1 MKWLRV
7 NALRENFLVVYG
19 ENVKFLCT
27 FATYYLLLTFSSTMN
42 VKKFSLMSLL
52 CLLLLW
58 SCSDDMPR
66 TSDSEIDDNYVGA
79 LKLITLA
86 NGMEEVRQPEF

>member
-1 MKWLRV
+1 
-7 NALRENFLVVYG
+7 
-19 ENVKFLCT
+19 
-27 FATYYLLLTFSSTMN
+27 MN

-86 NGMEEVRQPEF
+86 NGME